1 MSKRKRKN
9 EGKTENETHGSKK
22 EVVVKYFGVTKSG
35 RGYLAQIFIEAKRQ
49 YLGTFDTCNEA
60 AKAYDRAAI
69 QAGRSICKLNFQD
82 KIPKNYIAKKEK
94 LSKNNTIGYR
104 GTLLFYFVVYFI

>member
-22 EVVVKYFGVTKSG
+22 LFGVTKSG

-104 GTLLFYFVVYFI
+104 GIE